1 MNVYVHG
8 HSCLGILV
16 HDRDELKTKLIEL
29 LQNIKQFGL
38 LYKLGST
45 LETQKEM
52 QLTPVVQRAD
62 NAIHEKENKKEK
74 KKKIKINVKRYVQ
87 SF

>member
-1 MNVYVHG
+1 
-8 HSCLGILV
+8 
-16 HDRDELKTKLIEL
+16 
-29 LQNIKQFGL
+29 
-38 LYKLGST
+38 
-45 LETQKEM
+45 M